1 MNMKENSMWTEL
13 IKLWKADNLLKQ
25 ALDQSYE
32 MLEMAHDMFKKAV
45 ESLRH
50 TDTEVDEET
59 RKKDKMINQ
68 YEREVRRKVLTH
80 LSVMGTA
87 DLPAGLVLV
96 TIIIDIERIGD
107 YIKNILDLANLHVPK
122 LDNPEFVKDM
132 EEVEKA
138 VEKLFSRTL
147 ECLKNSDEDLALE
160 LMSENKLLGK
170 QCEEVIQDLIKNQ
183 KDQLPTSDAV
193 SLALYFRY
201 LKRINAHLKNITSS
215 VVNPFDRIGYKY
227 KGDTPK

>member
-1 MNMKENSMWTEL
+1 MKENSMWTEL

-25 ALDQSYE
+25 AYQQSYE
-32 MLEMAHDMFKKAV
+32 MLDIAHDMFRKAI

-50 TDTEVDEET
+50 TDTEVDEDT
-59 RKKDKMINQ
+59 RRKDKLINQ

-80 LSVMGTA
+80 LSVMGTT

-122 LDNPEFVKDM
+122 LDNPEFIRDL
-132 EEVEKA
+132 EQVETA
-138 VEKLFSRTL
+138 VDTLFIRTL
-147 ECLKNSDEDLALE
+147 ECLRTSNEDLALE

-170 QCEEVIQDLIKNQ
+170 QCEDVIQDLIKNQ
-183 KDQLPTSDAV
+183 KEGLPTSDAV
-193 SLALYFRY
+193 ALALYFRY

-215 VVNPFDRIGYKY
+215 VINPFDRIGYKY
-227 KGDTPK
+227 KGESKS

>member
-1 MNMKENSMWTEL
+1 MWKEL
-13 IKLWKADNLLKQ
+13 IKLWKADNLLLQ
-25 ALDQSYE
+25 ALNQSYE
-32 MLEMAHDMFKKAV
+32 MLEIAHEMFRKAV

-50 TDTEVDEET
+50 TETEVDVET
-59 RKKDKMINQ
+59 RKKDKLINQ

-80 LSVMGTA
+80 LSVMGTG

-107 YIKNILDLANLHVPK
+107 YIKNIIDLANMHVPK
-122 LDNPEFVKDM
+122 LDNPEFRKDLK
-132 EEVEKA
+132 EVEHA
-138 VEKLFSRTL
+138 VDKLFSRTL
-147 ECLKNSDEDLALE
+147 ECLRTNDDELALE
-160 LMSENKLLGK
+160 IMNENKLLGK
-170 QCEEVIQDLIKNQ
+170 QCEDVIQDLIKNE
-183 KDQLPTSDAV
+183 KEGMPTTDAV

-227 KGDTPK
+227 KGETRS